1 MLHRKIW
8 VKILLAT
15 FLLTP
20 LLQVKAQ
27 HEEGEKF
34 NPGTFI
40 LNHVN
45 DSYDWH
51 ILTYNGHHV
60 SVPLPIILYSQQS
73 KFHVFMSSKFHHGSH
88 EHLGF
93 MIAEDGP
100 YKGKIVEQAADGSYV
115 RPALDLSITKTV
127 FALFVSVALLLWVF
141 ISVAKAY
148 TRRGNHAPSG
158 LQSFME
164 PLILFVRD
172 DIARPTLGHKY
183 KKHMPYL
190 LTVFFFILINN
201 VMGLIPFFPFGANV
215 TGNIAVALILA
226 AITFIISVIISSKK
240 YWFHIINPPGV
251 PLWLKIPVPIMPFV
265 EALGVITKPVVL
277 MIRLFANITGGHIV
291 MLGLLSLIFL
301 FGNIN
306 IISGYGVSVV
316 SVFLVIFMSL
326 LELLV
331 AFIQAYV
338 FTLLSALYFSM
349 ASEEHH

>member
-8 VKILLAT
+8 DKILLAA
-15 FLLTP
+15 FLFVP
-20 LLQVKAQ
+20 LLPVKAE
-27 HEEGEKF
+27 HDEGKKF
-34 NPGTFI
+34 NPGIFI
-40 LNHVN
+40 LDHVN
-45 DSYDWH
+45 DSYGWH

-60 SVPLPIILYSQQS
+60 SVPLPVILYSEQS
-73 KFHVFMSSKFHHGSH
+73 GFHVFMSSKFHHGSH
-88 EHLGF
+88 AHHGF
-93 MIAEDGP
+93 IIAEDGP
-100 YKGKIVEQAADGSYV
+100 NKGKIVEKAADGSFV
-115 RPALDLSITKTV
+115 RPMLDLSITKTV
-127 FALFVSVALLLWVF
+127 FALFCSIAILLTIFLSVAR
-141 ISVAKAY
+141 AY
-148 TRRGNHAPSG
+148 KRRGNHAPSG

-183 KKHMPYL
+183 KQHMPYL
-190 LTVFFFILINN
+190 LTVFFFILVNN
-201 VMGLIPFFPFGANV
+201 LMGLIPFFPFGANV

-226 AITFIISVIISSKK
+226 AITFIISVVVSSKK
-240 YWFHIINPPGV
+240 YWFHIVNPPGV

-277 MIRLFANITGGHIV
+277 MVRLFANVTGGHIV

-301 FGNIN
+301 FGDIN
-306 IISGYGVSVV
+306 VISGYGVSIV
-316 SVFLVIFMSL
+316 SVFLVIFMTL

-338 FTLLSALYFSM
+338 FTLLSALYFGM